1 MLGATPREASLMARL
16 RKPLQRLP
24 QPGLN
29 RGKVQRAIRRAFLLP
44 NEISTGDATRMA
56 YPRYKWLSPSCYAV
70 ARRALARVAVPVGR
84 APGHGRPLLWRM
96 RDTSE

>member
-1 MLGATPREASLMARL
+1 MARL